1 MNFLRY
7 GNLRNFLLFLI
18 LNQRNTMS
26 YTLEKADILI
36 DLEQQLLYLPQHN
49 KLYLISSGKN
59 GIGEQENSGKT
70 PRGWHRIAEKFG
82 EHLPINTVFIARQP
96 TGEIYSPSLAV
107 QNPQRDWI
115 LSRILWLDGLEL
127 GFNQGQG
134 CDSKQRYIYIHG
146 TPDTEPMGI
155 PVSHGCIRMRNQDMV
170 EVFDLIQ
177 QGALVY
183 LSETKIES
191 FNPVLANLSSEKTFS
206 I

>member
-1 MNFLRY
+1 
-7 GNLRNFLLFLI
+7 
-18 LNQRNTMS
+18 MS
-26 YTLEKADILI
+26 YMLEQADILI

-107 QNPQRDWI
+107 QNSQRDWI

-155 PVSHGCIRMRNQDMV
+155 PVSHGCIRMRNQDVV

-183 LSETKIES
+183 ISETKIES
-191 FNPVLANLSSEKTFS
+191 FNLVLANLSSEKTF
-206 I
+206 

>member
-1 MNFLRY
+1 
-7 GNLRNFLLFLI
+7 
-18 LNQRNTMS
+18 MS
-26 YTLEKADILI
+26 YMLEQADVLI

-155 PVSHGCIRMRNQDMV
+155 PVSHGCIRMRNQDVV
-170 EVFDLIQ
+170 EVFDLVQ

-191 FNPVLANLSSEKTFS
+191 FNPVQANLSSEKTFS

>member
-1 MNFLRY
+1 
-7 GNLRNFLLFLI
+7 
-18 LNQRNTMS
+18 MS
-26 YTLEKADILI
+26 YSLEQADILI
-36 DLEQQLLYLPQHN
+36 DLEQQLLYLPKHH

-70 PRGWHRIAEKFG
+70 PRGWHQIAEKFG
-82 EHLPINTVFIARQP
+82 EKLPVNTIFIARQP
-96 TGEIYSPSLAV
+96 TGEIYSPVLA
-107 QNPQRDWI
+107 QQYPQRDWI

-155 PVSHGCIRMRNQDMV
+155 PVSHGCIRMRNQDV
-170 EVFDLIQ
+170 VDVFALIE

-183 LSETKIES
+183 LSESKIEQVM
-191 FNPVLANLSSEKTFS
+191 PRYQD
-206 I
+206 

>member
-1 MNFLRY
+1 
-7 GNLRNFLLFLI
+7 
-18 LNQRNTMS
+18 MS
-26 YTLEKADILI
+26 YSLEQADILI
-36 DLEQQLLYLPQHN
+36 DLEQQLLYLPKHH

-70 PRGWHRIAEKFG
+70 PRGWHQIAEKFG
-82 EHLPINTVFIARQP
+82 ENLPVNMVFIARQP
-96 TGEIYSPSLAV
+96 TGEIYSPVLA
-107 QNPQRDWI
+107 QQYPQRDWI

-155 PVSHGCIRMRNQDMV
+155 PVSHGCIRMRNQDV
-170 EVFDLIQ
+170 VDVFELIE

-183 LSETKIES
+183 LSESKIEQVM
-191 FNPVLANLSSEKTFS
+191 PRYQD
-206 I
+206 